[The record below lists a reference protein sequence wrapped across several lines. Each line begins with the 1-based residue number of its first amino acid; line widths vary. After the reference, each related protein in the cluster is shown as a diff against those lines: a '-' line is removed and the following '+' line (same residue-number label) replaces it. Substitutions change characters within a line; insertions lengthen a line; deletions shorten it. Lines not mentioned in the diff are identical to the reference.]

1 MTQTTFMEPVLV
13 AREETGPDKN
23 EPAKI
28 ILEAVDEGLSS
39 FGEFVKQVV
48 YLQLKYK
55 YGIERHEIPFKI
67 EAFASATEEMFGNS
81 AKLIHMKIIGKL
93 HVKTGGFLYV
103 PKREDFTFKDY
114 VKSLRYFLKNSVN
127 V

>member
-1 MTQTTFMEPVLV
+1 MEPVLV
-13 AREETGPDKN
+13 TREETGPN
-23 EPAKI
+23 NNQPAKI

-39 FGEFVKQVV
+39 FGESVKQVV
-48 YLQLKYK
+48 CLQLKYK

-81 AKLIHMKIIGKL
+81 AKLIHMAIIGKL
-93 HVKTGGFLYV
+93 HVKTRGFLYI

-114 VKSLRYFLKNSVN
+114 VKSLRYFLKNSVS